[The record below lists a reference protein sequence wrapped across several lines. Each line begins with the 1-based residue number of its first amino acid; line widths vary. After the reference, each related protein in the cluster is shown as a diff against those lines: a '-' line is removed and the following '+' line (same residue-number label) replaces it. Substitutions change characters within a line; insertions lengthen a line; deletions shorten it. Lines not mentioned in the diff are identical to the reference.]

1 MEGIERIK
9 QKILQE
15 AQNEKEKIID
25 EAKREVEAILQQGKI
40 KCKEVEEQAVEK
52 AEKQAEEERRKI
64 ISIARLE
71 ERKRLLDAKQKMID
85 QVFKKVEQDMASL
98 DADVYNK
105 LIYNML
111 IESAITG
118 DEEVIICE
126 KDSDKITPE
135 LLSQVN
141 KALKEQ
147 GKAGELKLA
156 KTKIPCLGGFILKS
170 KDVQINNTFDAL
182 MKIQREDMEAEIAKI
197 LFEE

>member
-25 EAKREVEAILQQGKI
+25 EAKREAEAILQQGKI

>member
-25 EAKREVEAILQQGKI
+25 EAKREAEAILQQGKI

-147 GKAGELKLA
+147 GKAGKLKLA

>member
-1 MEGIERIK
+1 
-9 QKILQE
+9 
-15 AQNEKEKIID
+15 
-25 EAKREVEAILQQGKI
+25 
-40 KCKEVEEQAVEK
+40 
-52 AEKQAEEERRKI
+52 
-64 ISIARLE
+64 
-71 ERKRLLDAKQKMID
+71 
-85 QVFKKVEQDMASL
+85 MASL

>member
-156 KTKIPCLGGFILKS
+156 KT
-170 KDVQINNTFDAL
+170 
-182 MKIQREDMEAEIAKI
+182 
-197 LFEE
+197 

>member
-25 EAKREVEAILQQGKI
+25 EAKREAETILQQGKI